1 MRVSSFSNPTR
12 SRICFFALM
21 VAAGFPFAAFAAD
34 VLSTDVAWGGM
45 AMGGFGGL
53 ALFLL
58 GMEQLTDGLKAAAGA
73 RMQNIL
79 ARLTSNRF
87 SGALVGALV
96 TAVIQSSSVTTV
108 LVVGFVSAGL
118 MTLSQAIGVILGANI
133 GTTITAQIVAFK
145 VTKLALAF
153 VAVGFAMLFL
163 GRQEKLKQYGGILLG
178 LGLVFFGMNV
188 MGEAMYPLRSY
199 QPFLALMVRMETPLF
214 GIFIG
219 GLFTALVQSSSA
231 ATGIVIVLAS
241 QGFVSLP
248 AGIALALGANIGTCV
263 TAVLASLGKSCA
275 AHRAAA
281 IHVVFNV
288 AGVLI
293 WLAFLDLLADWSRMI
308 SPVQEH
314 LHGFAKLAAETPRQ
328 IANANTLFNLVNTV
342 LFIGFT
348 PVLAKFV
355 TRILPD
361 REKAAEGVIVTPKFL
376 DDHLLDT
383 PSLALH
389 VARLETCHLG
399 DHILGMLAQARVALE
414 TRDERIFRD
423 VEKADDAADI
433 LHAQILIYLNRIG
446 KRELT
451 REQAEKFFQLSQI
464 ADNLERIGDVLE
476 TDLSQIGRK
485 MITDNMQPS
494 KTMRLIL
501 STLHERI
508 YQALKS
514 AIKAVQENDQVAA
527 QEVVAMRSEI
537 NQRLEDAARHQV
549 ESLAQSEKERL
560 ETLQMEFEMTDKLKR
575 IYSLT
580 KRIARIVL
588 PKEV

>member
-145 VTKLALAF
+145 VTRLALAF

-275 AHRAAA
+275 AHRAAV
-281 IHVVFNV
+281 IHVIFNV